1 MNHNLSV
8 AYSELTRVLP
18 WSLRALGYK
27 FGTADRGSHLVATAA
42 ATNPIALDAI
52 ALAGYRPE
60 RGPSMHRT
68 SEGLAIEAGGV
79 SLLEIGPAAVDYL
92 AAHADTSPHQ
102 TCTIVGATETALLPA
117 IVAGAEVYGL
127 GCLAIVAGG
136 AWHIGYRDREGC
148 VLVAGDDAGDL
159 PGLLGGDPELA
170 LVAHSRGDAPGTVRV
185 LVGEQLALAPLPK
198 GAVRPAQLIRHA
210 QCRGIAVSQAT
221 LDAIYG
227 LEMLTWAP
235 TSERSR
241 SQAGFSVNASP
252 QQ

>member
-1 MNHNLSV
+1 MDDTVYV

-27 FGTADRGSHLVATAA
+27 FGTADRGAHLATTAA
-42 ATNPIALDAI
+42 AMDPTALDAI
-52 ALAGYRPE
+52 ATAGPRSE
-60 RGPSMHRT
+60 RGSAIHRN
-68 SEGLAIEAGGV
+68 SEGLTIEASNV
-79 SLLEIGPAAVDYL
+79 SLLEIGPVAVDYL
-92 AAHADTSPHQ
+92 AAHADKSLHRS
-102 TCTIVGATETALLPA
+102 CTIVGATEMALLPA
-117 IVAGAEVYGL
+117 VVAGAEAYRL
-127 GCLAIVAGG
+127 GCLAIIAGG
-136 AWHIGYRDREGC
+136 GWHFGYRDREGS
-148 VLVAGDDAGDL
+148 VLVTGQDVGDL
-159 PGLLGGDPELA
+159 LGLLAGEPEPA
-170 LVAHSRGDAPGTVRV
+170 LVAQSRGDAVGTVRL
-185 LVGEQLALAPLPK
+185 LVGEKLELASFPQ
-198 GAVRPAQLIRHA
+198 GALRPAQLIRQA